1 MKYWKQL
8 NLHMIELSKKDD
20 IMKNYVLIDNAKDQI
35 INTFLLITSVDD
47 FYYDLD
53 QVLSELSV
61 VYGPEFTIVLDHFIT
76 NGFSFNRF
84 VRIDYNNEKYKK
96 TLITNSEINDFYD
109 NKFIEYLR
117 KHKDFLNESSLSKR
131 TISIIRNDIV
141 RA

>member
-1 MKYWKQL
+1 
-8 NLHMIELSKKDD
+8 
-20 IMKNYVLIDNAKDQI
+20 MKNYVLIDNAKDQI

-53 QVLSELSV
+53 QALSELSA
-61 VYGPEFTIVLDHFIT
+61 VYGPEFSIVLDHFIT

-84 VRIDYNNEKYKK
+84 VRIDYNNDKYKK
-96 TLITNSEINDFYD
+96 TLITSSEINDFYD

>member
-1 MKYWKQL
+1 
-8 NLHMIELSKKDD
+8 
-20 IMKNYVLIDNAKDQI
+20 MKNYVLIDNAKDQI

-53 QVLSELSV
+53 QVLSELSA

-96 TLITNSEINDFYD
+96 TLITSSEINDFYD

-131 TISIIRNDIV
+131 TISIIRNDIL

>member
-1 MKYWKQL
+1 
-8 NLHMIELSKKDD
+8 
-20 IMKNYVLIDNAKDQI
+20 MKNYVLIENAKDQI

-53 QVLSELSV
+53 QVLSELSAF
-61 VYGPEFTIVLDHFIT
+61 YGPEFTIVIDHFIT

-109 NKFIEYLR
+109 SKFIEYLR

-131 TISIIRNDIV
+131 TISIIRNDIL
-141 RA
+141 RT

>member
-53 QVLSELSV
+53 QVLSELSA
-61 VYGPEFTIVLDHFIT
+61 VYGPEFTIILDHFIT

-84 VRIDYNNEKYKK
+84 VRIDYSNKKYKK

-109 NKFIEYLR
+109 KKFIEYLR

>member
-1 MKYWKQL
+1 
-8 NLHMIELSKKDD
+8 MIELSKKDD

>member
-1 MKYWKQL
+1 
-8 NLHMIELSKKDD
+8 
-20 IMKNYVLIDNAKDQI
+20 MKNYVLIDNTKDQI

-53 QVLSELSV
+53 QVLSELSA
-61 VYGPEFTIVLDHFIT
+61 VYGQEFSIVLDHFIT

-96 TLITNSEINDFYD
+96 TLITSSEINDTYD

-117 KHKDFLNESSLSKR
+117 KHKNFLNESSLSKR
-131 TISIIRNDIV
+131 TISIISNDIL

>member
-1 MKYWKQL
+1 
-8 NLHMIELSKKDD
+8 
-20 IMKNYVLIDNAKDQI
+20 MKNYVLIDNVKDQI

-53 QVLSELSV
+53 QVLSELSA

-96 TLITNSEINDFYD
+96 TLITSSEINDFYD

>member
-1 MKYWKQL
+1 
-8 NLHMIELSKKDD
+8 
-20 IMKNYVLIDNAKDQI
+20 MKNYVLIDNVKDQT

>member
-1 MKYWKQL
+1 
-8 NLHMIELSKKDD
+8 
-20 IMKNYVLIDNAKDQI
+20 MKNYVLIDNAKDQI

-53 QVLSELSV
+53 QVLSELST

-84 VRIDYNNEKYKK
+84 VRIDYSNEKYKK